1 MTAIVDGES
10 WAAAIVGT
18 GSGVAQDDA
27 VVGNK
32 VLEPGGY
39 VLSFTGRQIDG
50 DTGTAITVSFASNG
64 TFSLGDYTIVDG
76 ALPIRAGIGLAQVTW
91 KGSKVFDG
99 VSGTA
104 TLTSYGTVTASG
116 SFHFVVRHEPSGA
129 ALTITNGQFR
139 AAYVTL

>member
-1 MTAIVDGES
+1 MSKRLVLFGLATVVAGCGASAGGAGDSLQGAEAMTAVVDGES

-18 GSGVAQDDA
+18 GSGVAQDDV

-64 TFSLGDYTIVDG
+64 AFSLGDYPIVDG
-76 ALPIRAGIGLAQVTW
+76 ALPIQA
-91 KGSKVFDG
+91 
-99 VSGTA
+99 
-104 TLTSYGTVTASG
+104 
-116 SFHFVVRHEPSGA
+116 
-129 ALTITNGQFR
+129 
-139 AAYVTL
+139 